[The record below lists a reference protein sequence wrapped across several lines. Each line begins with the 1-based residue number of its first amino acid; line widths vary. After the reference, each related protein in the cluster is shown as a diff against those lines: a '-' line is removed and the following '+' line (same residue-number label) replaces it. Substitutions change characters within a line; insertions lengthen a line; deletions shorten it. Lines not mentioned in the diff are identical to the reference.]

1 MRRGAVLATSLLL
14 LLLGCTHASQQQSN
28 KTSPPVIIWHGM
40 GDSCCNP
47 LSMGWIKNRL
57 EKKLG
62 VYVRSLMVGSGIMD
76 DITKG
81 FLANSNEQV
90 EKVCEKIRRDPKLK
104 NGYNAV
110 GFSQGEV

>member
-1 MRRGAVLATSLLL
+1 
-14 LLLGCTHASQQQSN
+14 
-28 KTSPPVIIWHGM
+28 
-40 GDSCCNP
+40 
-47 LSMGWIKNRL
+47 
-57 EKKLG
+57 
-62 VYVRSLMVGSGIMD
+62 MD

-110 GFSQGEV
+110 GFSQGEI